1 MTMPLDEL
9 IERIRR
15 LPPVKRR
22 KLEDIVADLEA
33 APLMEPPAPAP
44 RMPLKGM
51 LQHLGSAPSAEEI
64 DETRRELWN
73 HFPREEQF

>member
-1 MTMPLDEL
+1 MSMPLDEL

-22 KLEDIVADLEA
+22 KLEDIVTDLET
-33 APLMEPPAPAP
+33 APLTEPPAKAL
-44 RMPLKGM
+44 RTPLKGM
-51 LQHLGSAPSAEEI
+51 LQHLGPSPSAEDI

-73 HFPREEQF
+73 HFPREDQL